1 MSEATS
7 IDDVLT
13 EGATEPS
20 AGVPTSA
27 AAATTDETA
36 NVTAMPD
43 YPGKA
48 DDTTDGEVTDTHPE
62 VMDTLPSIKRTSDEP
77 ELKVD
82 DNFNFNYVLKNGKT
96 LKTSVVKPDLGISTK
111 LSDTTLRFN
120 ESKTGQRYMM
130 VNNVEVYQMIMKELI
145 RVILVDGAPLHTVTF
160 ESLSKIGMTK
170 SELDDFMGII
180 TTFYLSE

>member
-1 MSEATS
+1 MSEATT

-13 EGATEPS
+13 EGTTEPS

-27 AAATTDETA
+27 SAATTDETA

-43 YPGKA
+43 YQGKTDTA
-48 DDTTDGEVTDTHPE
+48 DDEAADSHPE
-62 VMDTLPSIKRTSDEP
+62 VMDVLPSIKRTADEP

-82 DNFNFNYVLKNGKT
+82 DNFNFNYVLKNGKP

>member
-1 MSEATS
+1 MSEATT

-27 AAATTDETA
+27 STAATDETA

-43 YPGKA
+43 YQGK
-48 DDTTDGEVTDTHPE
+48 TDAANSEATDSHPE
-62 VMDTLPSIKRTSDEP
+62 VMDVLPSIKRTADEP

-120 ESKTGQRYMM
+120 ESKSGQRYMM